1 MLIGVRL
8 KFINTVIRV
17 LALVFAPKFYCNE
30 DFCDVVD
37 QNYYYYYFTIKMIKL
52 KQKNNTEDRKGN
64 NYVLI

>member
-1 MLIGVRL
+1 MIGVQL
-8 KFINTVIRV
+8 KFINIVMRV

-30 DFCDVVD
+30 DFCIVVD

-52 KQKNNTEDRKGN
+52 KQRNNKEDRKVN

>member
-1 MLIGVRL
+1 MRD
-8 KFINTVIRV
+8 

-30 DFCDVVD
+30 DFCIVVD

-52 KQKNNTEDRKGN
+52 KQKNNKEDRKVN